1 MTATTYH
8 VLGELKTR
16 EPEGEKLDEA
26 IDQAVF
32 APDVNE
38 KIQKIFQ
45 DNIKYDIFHKDKITL
60 FTSLFF
66 STSTTPCN
74 DAYIKVNI
82 EDMITLGRTDEAGK
96 HMESYFMDLLRVAAK
111 IFDGR
116 IDMIPELSLP
126 HNKAE
131 YKNRRTFLLQG
142 GKLIETASLEIL
154 MYPGDIPADAIGR
167 YMTDNNINIKK
178 VFEGMLKSKYFEPAT
193 TEHEKIDSEFSEDK
207 DLEEDE
213 LEQE

>member
-32 APDVNE
+32 APDVNKE
-38 KIQKIFQ
+38 IQRNFQ
-45 DNIKYDIFHKDKITL
+45 NHAKYNLFQKDKLTL
-60 FTSLFF
+60 FTDLFF
-66 STSTTPCN
+66 SASITPCD
-74 DAYIKVNI
+74 DAYTRVNI
-82 EDMITLGRTDEAGK
+82 DDTITSGRTDDVGK

-131 YKNRRTFLLQG
+131 YKNKRTFLLRD
-142 GKLIETASLEIL
+142 GKLIETTSLEIL

-178 VFEGMLKSKYFEPAT
+178 VFEGDA
-193 TEHEKIDSEFSEDK
+193 
-207 DLEEDE
+207 
-213 LEQE
+213 